1 MMYVTGANAY
11 TIACEGSDIWSTAD
25 GFNFAYETKTGD
37 FDVCRPREARH
48 AHVELG

>member
-1 MMYVTGANAY
+1 MYVKGTNAY

-37 FDVCRPREARH
+37 FDVVVRVKNTH
-48 AHVELG
+48 AHVQLG